1 MATRAKKTAKGK
13 GSKKAAKRATKKAA
27 KALARK
33 GAEKVKKT
41 KKAAAKKGVKKT
53 AKKAGKKAAKQQVI
67 AKKAVRKAAETL
79 AKEPAK
85 SPATNKAPAKK
96 VAKKAAVT
104 APVATAAPAPVAT
117 PPKAVKPKVS
127 KPKVTKPKTPPAPKP
142 VAAPPAAA
150 PVAAP
155 VHDNVFYITTAIAY
169 PNGSPHIGHAYEAIA
184 TDVLARFARLDGKDV
199 FFLTGTDEHGLKMIQ
214 TAQNEGLTPS
224 ALATRNAARF
234 KEMDER
240 LNVSFDRFIRT
251 TEEQHHRSSQEIWRR
266 MEANG
271 DIYADTY
278 SGWYS
283 VRDEAYYAEDETRLN
298 DDGVRLGPQ
307 GTPVEWVEEKSY
319 FFRLSAYQD
328 KLLKLYTDH
337 PDFIGPDSRKN
348 EVVSFVKGGL
358 RDLSISRTTFDWGV
372 KVPSDEEHVMYV
384 WVDALT
390 NYITGVGFPDESD
403 KNWRYWPA
411 DVHIIGKDIIRFH
424 AVYWPAF
431 LLSAGIPLPKRV
443 YAHGFLFNRGEK
455 MSKSVGNVVD
465 PFNLADQYGVDQM
478 RYFFLR
484 EVPFGQDG
492 NYNHEAIV
500 ARINADLANDLGNL
514 AQRSL
519 SMIAKQLGGVLP
531 EPGEFSGNDKAI
543 LAMADGMIA
552 ASREAMATQ
561 QIHQWLNSVWA
572 VVAEAN
578 RYFAGEAPW
587 ALAKTDPA
595 RQRTVLYVT
604 AEVVRQIAILAQP
617 AMPTASSLLLD
628 SLGIP
633 ASERN
638 FAMLGGAKRIA
649 PGSTLP
655 APTPAFPRYIE
666 PAA

>member
-1 MATRAKKTAKGK
+1 MATRAKKSVKRKSG
-13 GSKKAAKRATKKAA
+13 KKAAKKATKKAV

-33 GAEKVKKT
+33 AAKKVKKT
-41 KKAAAKKGVKKT
+41 KKAAAKKGVKKSAAKT
-53 AKKAGKKAAKQQVI
+53 ARKAGKKAAKKQVG
-67 AKKAVRKAAETL
+67 AKKAVKKAA
-79 AKEPAK
+79 KQPAK
-85 SPATNKAPAKK
+85 SPTKKTPAKK
-96 VAKKAAVT
+96 AKVTAAAVT
-104 APVATAAPAPVAT
+104 AAPTPVAT
-117 PPKAVKPKVS
+117 PPKAVKPNVS
-127 KPKVTKPKTPPAPKP
+127 KPKAPRAPKP
-142 VAAPPAAA
+142 VAAPQAAVPAAA
-150 PVAAP
+150 PAR
-155 VHDNVFYITTAIAY
+155 DNVFYITTAIAY
-169 PNGSPHIGHAYEAIA
+169 PNGNPHIGHAYEAIA
-184 TDVLARFARLDGKDV
+184 TDTLARFARLDGKDV

-224 ALATRNAARF
+224 ALAARNAARF
-234 KEMDER
+234 KAMDER

-251 TEEQHHRSSQEIWRR
+251 TEEQHHRSTQEIWRR

-278 SGWYS
+278 AGWYS

-319 FFRLSAYQD
+319 FFRLSAYQE
-328 KLLKLYTDH
+328 KLLKLYTDN
-337 PDFIGPDSRKN
+337 PDFIGPDSRRN

-372 KVPSDEEHVMYV
+372 KVPGDEEHVMYV

-431 LLSAGIPLPKRV
+431 LMSAGIPVQKRV

-531 EPGEFSGNDKAI
+531 EPGEFSDNDKAI

-561 QIHQWLNSVWA
+561 QIHHWLNAVWA

-595 RQRTVLYVT
+595 RQKTVLYVT

-617 AMPTASSLLLD
+617 AMPTASGLLLD

-633 ASERN
+633 GGERN
-638 FAMLGGAKRIA
+638 FAALGGAKRIA

>member
-1 MATRAKKTAKGK
+1 MATRAKKTAEGK
-13 GSKKAAKRATKKAA
+13 SSKKAAKKATKKAA

-33 GAEKVKKT
+33 GAKKVKKT

-53 AKKAGKKAAKQQVI
+53 AKKAGKKAAKQQVV
-67 AKKAVRKAAETL
+67 AKKAVTKAAKKP
-79 AKEPAK
+79 AKKAAK
-85 SPATNKAPAKK
+85 SPVTNKAPAKK

-104 APVATAAPAPVAT
+104 APVAMAAPAPVAT
-117 PPKAVKPKVS
+117 PPKAVKPKASKPKVS
-127 KPKVTKPKTPPAPKP
+127 KPKAPPAPKP
-142 VAAPPAAA
+142 IAAPQAASAVAPAR
-150 PVAAP
+150 
-155 VHDNVFYITTAIAY
+155 DNVFYITTAIAY
-169 PNGSPHIGHAYEAIA
+169 PNGQPHIGHAYEAIA

-199 FFLTGTDEHGLKMIQ
+199 FFLTGTDEHGLKMVQ
-214 TAQNEGLTPS
+214 TAQNEGLTPA
-224 ALATRNAARF
+224 ALATRNAGRF
-234 KEMDER
+234 REMDER

-251 TEEQHHRSSQEIWRR
+251 TEEQHHRSTQEIWRR

-278 SGWYS
+278 AGWYS

-307 GTPVEWVEEKSY
+307 GSPVEWVEEKSY

-328 KLLKLYTDH
+328 KLLKLYTDN
-337 PDFIGPDSRKN
+337 PDFIGPDARRN
-348 EVVSFVKGGL
+348 EVMSFVRSGL

-372 KVPSDEEHVMYV
+372 KVPGDEEHVMYV

-431 LLSAGIPLPKRV
+431 LMSAGIPVQKRV

-531 EPGEFSGNDKAI
+531 EPGEFSDNDKAI
-543 LAMADGMIA
+543 LAMADGMVA

-561 QIHQWLNSVWA
+561 QIHQWLNAVWA

-595 RQRTVLYVT
+595 RQKTVLYVT

-633 ASERN
+633 AGERD
-638 FAMLGGAKRIA
+638 FTMLGGDKRIA